1 MTVAER
7 ITLWL
12 ALIRASSL
20 ATVLCRLTIAAAGT
34 VAVLLPASRPWDE
47 LNLIPVLAVPLLL
60 VCVVLPDSAAPL
72 FFILVVAAGWLQ
84 RAPSGVGWD
93 VVLTGIA
100 LLVVHLA
107 SAFAAQFPSYARVER
122 RALRKWLLP
131 ATIALLLGPVV
142 AVAAALIRGAAVPGS
157 MVVTV
162 AALAAAT
169 GAVWFAGTDEQ
180 RTPGESTSWWRPR
193 RSQHQL

>member
-1 MTVAER
+1 MTAAER

-20 ATVLCRLTIAAAGT
+20 ATVLCRLTIAAAGA

-47 LNLIPVLAVPLLL
+47 LDLIPILAVPLLL

-84 RAPSGVGWD
+84 RAPNGVSWD

-131 ATIALLLGPVV
+131 AMIALLLGPVV

-157 MVVTV
+157 MALTV
-162 AALAAAT
+162 GALAAAT
-169 GAVWFAGTDEQ
+169 GAVWFAAAGEQ
-180 RTPGESTSWWRPR
+180 RTPGDSTPWWRPR
-193 RSQHQL
+193 RGEQQL